1 MNAIISSVMKSQSST
16 MMHRQFKL
24 AIRRADPIKIQR
36 DLQKII
42 PLIPTS
48 FKTCTFIDITP
59 RHLQQS
65 NSMYSLRIY
74 AWTPGSSINWHN
86 HPYKMCTTTVLRGE
100 IVELCR
106 KDFTSHRIRQ
116 KILKP
121 DGTCTRIS
129 DLIGIHSVHNVQ
141 TVPAYSLQLC
151 TAGAVA
157 PADPR
162 CDARS
167 ERAKN

>member
-24 AIRRADPIKIQR
+24 AISHADPIKIQR

-42 PLIPTS
+42 PLIPLS

-59 RHLQQS
+59 YHLQQFHY
-65 NSMYSLRIY
+65 YSLRIY

-86 HPYKMCTTTVLRGE
+86 HPYKICTTAVLRGE

-116 KILKP
+116 KVLKP
-121 DGTCTRIS
+121 NGTCTCIS
-129 DLIGIHSVHNVQ
+129 DLIGIHSIHNVQ
-141 TVPAYSLQLC
+141 RVSAYSLQLC
-151 TAGAVA
+151 T
-157 PADPR
+157 PTR
-162 CDARS
+162 LSFNFYQLLNNNSR
-167 ERAKN
+167 KMNI